1 MKSAYRHIC
10 LIILFLLPTMLL
22 AEENLLTPCLLIT
35 HTAHEA
41 RASPVIEVYRI
52 TDDLELNKQSSS
64 LNIRSYY
71 YNDVLGIDDIESFG
85 IGYFDTTESLQISGT
100 PTDTAWTITNTAGIV
115 IAEGSDGKPALSSL
129 KTKEIYLITIGSKTF
144 KYVNLK

>member
-85 IGYFDTTESLQISGT
+85 IGYFQPTETLQISGT
-100 PTDTAWTITNTAGIV
+100 PTDTAWIITDTA
-115 IAEGSDGKPALSSL
+115 GSDGKPALSSL
-129 KTKEIYLITIGSKTF
+129 KTKEIYLITIGSKIF